1 MSEGS
6 VELVENNLKHFE
18 GKRPGARVV
27 RDNYI
32 SDIRALSILVAEV
45 SHDSYGSA
53 IAVWCLSAR
62 YVVWSAQM
70 SYCLRLFLK
79 KEIFK

>member
-1 MSEGS
+1 MSEGL
-6 VELVENNLKHFE
+6 VELVENSLKHFE

-27 RDNYI
+27 RDNYFL
-32 SDIRALSILVAEV
+32 DIDALCILVVKV

-62 YVVWSAQM
+62 YVVWSAQI
-70 SYCLRLFLK
+70 SYCLRFFLK
-79 KEIFK
+79 KKF